1 MEIAENRIKG
11 YRVKSIEIDQSEE
24 YKRKAF
30 QRKLNRSFEICGIIS
45 DDLEIQERQ
54 KSKLEAEKLFEQLIS
69 RNVRSLMKKH

>member
-30 QRKLNRSFEICGIIS
+30 QRKLNRSLEICGIIS
-45 DDLEIQERQ
+45 DDLEIQERR